1 MSKTLERNEAREDL
15 RRDDARE
22 NDEKLTDYFLIPKEK
37 LMYASWNQIET
48 WPEQKRLTPTH
59 ATMNTISFRNTI
71 SRVPEIFVLSMFG
84 LLAHAFLTHALLSA
98 RPFKRTP
105 FKRTF
110 QLIFRRI
117 LENFLTLFATFSF
130 VMRQSFSIK
139 NWKGQDM
146 FFYVRYQRKNIW
158 NAFLSKNHVSASGG

>member
-84 LLAHAFLTHALLSA
+84 LLAHAL
-98 RPFKRTP
+98 
-105 FKRTF
+105 
-110 QLIFRRI
+110 
-117 LENFLTLFATFSF
+117 
-130 VMRQSFSIK
+130 
-139 NWKGQDM
+139 
-146 FFYVRYQRKNIW
+146 
-158 NAFLSKNHVSASGG
+158 

>member
-84 LLAHAFLTHALLSA
+84 LLAHALLSA
-98 RPFKRTP
+98 RPFERT
-105 FKRTF
+105 
-110 QLIFRRI
+110 LIFRRI
-117 LENFLTLFATFSF
+117 LENFLTLFATFSY
-130 VMRQSFSIK
+130 VMRQSFNVK
-139 NWKGQDM
+139 N
-146 FFYVRYQRKNIW
+146 
-158 NAFLSKNHVSASGG
+158 